1 MSKSLHLLGAF
12 LYYCLMDFYLI
23 ILIAL
28 VIFATA
34 DLVVGVSNDAV
45 NFLNSA
51 IGSKAISFKTVMI
64 IASLGVAAGAIF
76 SSGLMEVA
84 RKGIFNPELFYFDEI
99 MVIFMAVMLTDILLL
114 DFFNTLGLPTSTTVS
129 IVFELLGAAVAISLV
144 KIYWGN
150 ADASLYEFINVSK
163 ASQIIFGILLSVF
176 IAFTV
181 GAVVQYISRLILTFH
196 FKDNPKWVGAIFGG
210 IAMTAITYFILAK
223 GIKGTPFADNTYA
236 FLGSMSLKEYIATQS
251 NNVIGISLVLWT
263 SLSMLGVYL
272 FRTDI
277 YKCIIIVGTFS
288 LALAFAGND
297 LVNFIGVPIA
307 AWQSFEAWK
316 ASGVSAELFNMAFL
330 SAKVSTPTLLLIIA
344 GMIMVATLWF
354 STKAQEVLK
363 TSIDLSRQERTQ
375 ERFDSNAFSRGLV
388 RAFAGSMR
396 SIEAVSPNRLK
407 EKVKARFTP
416 PKSQRYANPEDAPAF
431 DNVRAS
437 INLTVAAI
445 LISIATSY
453 KLPLSTTYV
462 TFMVAMGT
470 SLADRAWG
478 ADSAVYRVA
487 GVLNVIG
494 GWFLTAL
501 TAFTACGIVA
511 VIVYTGKLPALIGMF
526 ILTGG
531 VLWSNF
537 RKHKVNVAESKR
549 ERDLKISSSS
559 SVQSLILESAQD
571 VSKVISKCNDI
582 YLGSINGLA
591 KLNVEDLRKSKKE
604 VSRLGKEIDKL
615 RNELFYFI
623 QELEEE
629 NVKASHFYISLI
641 SILEDMAQ
649 SLEYITK
656 ASYKHVNNNHRQ
668 LKYSQ
673 IKELKETQADLEG
686 LLSDVRFAFDING
699 YEAFATF
706 TDKKEELFANI
717 DEKINH
723 QVMRTRSKEEKSPKN
738 TNLFFSL
745 MIETKDLIVATI
757 NLIEHYHLHYDPT
770 IAPKKLGV
778 EQKDK

>member
-1 MSKSLHLLGAF
+1 
-12 LYYCLMDFYLI
+12 MDFYLVI
-23 ILIAL
+23 IIAL
-28 VIFATA
+28 AVLATA

-51 IGSKAISFKTVMI
+51 IGSKAISFKIVMI

-99 MVIFMAVMLTDILLL
+99 MIIFMAVMLTDILLL

-176 IAFTV
+176 VAFTV
-181 GAVVQYISRLILTFH
+181 GAVVQYISRIILTFH
-196 FKDNPKWVGAIFGG
+196 FKDNPKWMGAVFGG

-277 YKCIIIVGTFS
+277 YKSIIIVGTFS

-330 SAKVSTPTLLLIIA
+330 SAKVSTPTILLIIA
-344 GMIMVATLWF
+344 GMIMVVTLWF

-396 SIEAVSPNRLK
+396 SIEAVSPSRLK

-416 PKSQRYANPEDAPAF
+416 PKLQRYTKPEDAPAF

-437 INLTVAAI
+437 INLTVAAV

-526 ILTGG
+526 ILTAG
-531 VLWSNF
+531 VLWGNF

-549 ERDLKISSSS
+549 ERDLKMISSS

-571 VSKVISKCNDI
+571 VSKAISKCNDI
-582 YLGSINGLA
+582 YLVSINGLA
-591 KLNVEDLRKSKKE
+591 KLNAEDLRKSKKE
-604 VSRLGKEIDKL
+604 VSRLGKEIGKL

-656 ASYKHVNNNHRQ
+656 ASYKHVHNNHRQ

-686 LLSDVRFAFDING
+686 LLSDVRFAFDIGG
-699 YEAFATF
+699 YEALATF
-706 TDKKEELFANI
+706 TDKKDELFANI
-717 DEKINH
+717 DEKINQ
-723 QVMRTRSKEEKSPKN
+723 QVQRTRSKEEKSPKN
-738 TNLFFSL
+738 TTLFFGL
-745 MIETKDLIVATI
+745 MVETKDLIVAPI

-770 IAPKKLGV
+770 VAPKKLGNG
-778 EQKDK
+778 QKKDK

>member
-1 MSKSLHLLGAF
+1 
-12 LYYCLMDFYLI
+12 MDFYLVI
-23 ILIAL
+23 IIAL
-28 VIFATA
+28 AVLATA

-144 KIYWGN
+144 KIYMGG
-150 ADASLYEFINVSK
+150 ASESLMEFINVSK
-163 ASQIIFGILLSVF
+163 ASQIVFGILLSVF

-181 GAVVQYISRLILTFH
+181 GAVVQYVSRLILTFN
-196 FKDNPKWVGAIFGG
+196 FKDNPKWIGAIFGG

-236 FLGSMSLKEYIATQS
+236 FLGGMSLKEYIATQS
-251 NNVIGISLVLWT
+251 YNVIGISLVLWT

-272 FRTDI
+272 FRTDN
-277 YKCIIIVGTFS
+277 YKSIIIVGTFS

-330 SAKVSTPTLLLIIA
+330 SAKVSTPTFLLIVA

-375 ERFDSNAFSRGLV
+375 ERFDSNALSRGLV

-396 SIEAVSPNRLK
+396 SIEAITPSGLK
-407 EKVKARFTP
+407 EKVKSRFTP
-416 PKSQRYANPEDAPAF
+416 PKSQRYTNPKDEPAF

-437 INLTVAAI
+437 INLTVAAV

-511 VIVYTGKLPALIGMF
+511 VLIYAGKLPALLGMF
-526 ILTGG
+526 AVTVFIL
-531 VLWSNF
+531 LKNYK
-537 RKHKVNVAESKR
+537 KHKNKLTESKR

-559 SVQSLILESAQD
+559 SVQSLILESAKD

-591 KLNVEDLRKSKKE
+591 KQNAEELRKCKKD
-604 VSRLGKEIDKL
+604 VFRLGKEIDKL

-656 ASYKHVNNNHRQ
+656 ASYKHVHNNHRQ

-686 LLSDVRFAFDING
+686 LLSDVRFAFDIGG
-699 YEAFATF
+699 YEALATF
-706 TDKKEELFANI
+706 TDKKDELFANI
-717 DEKINH
+717 DEKINQ
-723 QVMRTRSKEEKSPKN
+723 QVQRTRSKEEKSPKN
-738 TNLFFSL
+738 TTLFFGL
-745 MIETKDLIVATI
+745 MVETKDLIVAPI

-770 IAPKKLGV
+770 VAPKKLGNG
-778 EQKDK
+778 QKKDK

>member
-1 MSKSLHLLGAF
+1 
-12 LYYCLMDFYLI
+12 MDFYLVI
-23 ILIAL
+23 IIAL
-28 VIFATA
+28 AVLATA

-144 KIYWGN
+144 KIYMGG
-150 ADASLYEFINVSK
+150 ASESLMEFINVSK
-163 ASQIIFGILLSVF
+163 ASQIVFGILLSVF

-181 GAVVQYISRLILTFH
+181 GAVVQYVSRLILTFN
-196 FKDNPKWVGAIFGG
+196 FKDNPKWIGAIFGG

-236 FLGSMSLKEYIATQS
+236 FLEGMSLKEYIATQS
-251 NNVIGISLVLWT
+251 YNVIGISLVLWT

-272 FRTDI
+272 FRTDN
-277 YKCIIIVGTFS
+277 YKSIIIVGTFS

-330 SAKVSTPTLLLIIA
+330 SAKVSTPTFLLIVA

-375 ERFDSNAFSRGLV
+375 ERFDSNALSRGLV

-396 SIEAVSPNRLK
+396 SIEAISPSGLK

-416 PKSQRYANPEDAPAF
+416 PKSQRYTNPKDEPAF

-437 INLTVAAI
+437 INLTVAAV

-511 VIVYTGKLPALIGMF
+511 VLIYAGKLPALLGMF
-526 ILTGG
+526 AVTVFIL
-531 VLWSNF
+531 LKNYK
-537 RKHKVNVAESKR
+537 KHKNKLTESKR

-559 SVQSLILESAQD
+559 SVQSLILESAKD

-591 KLNVEDLRKSKKE
+591 KQNAEELRKCKKD
-604 VSRLGKEIDKL
+604 VFRLGKEIDKL

-656 ASYKHVNNNHRQ
+656 ASYKHVHNNHRQ

-686 LLSDVRFAFDING
+686 LLSDVRFAFDIGG
-699 YEAFATF
+699 YEALATF
-706 TDKKEELFANI
+706 TDKKDELFANI
-717 DEKINH
+717 DEKINQ
-723 QVMRTRSKEEKSPKN
+723 QVQRTRSKEEKSPKN
-738 TNLFFSL
+738 TTLFFGL
-745 MIETKDLIVATI
+745 MVETKDLIVAPI

-770 IAPKKLGV
+770 VAPKKLGNG
-778 EQKDK
+778 QKKDK

>member
-1 MSKSLHLLGAF
+1 
-12 LYYCLMDFYLI
+12 MDFYLVI
-23 ILIAL
+23 IIAL
-28 VIFATA
+28 AVLATA

-51 IGSKAISFKTVMI
+51 IGSKAISFKIVMI

-99 MVIFMAVMLTDILLL
+99 MIIFMAVMLTDILLL
-114 DFFNTLGLPTSTTVS
+114 DFFNTLGFPTSTTVS

-176 IAFTV
+176 VAFTV
-181 GAVVQYISRLILTFH
+181 GAVVQYISRIILTFH
-196 FKDNPKWVGAIFGG
+196 FKDNPKWMGAVFGG

-277 YKCIIIVGTFS
+277 YKSIIIVGTFS

-316 ASGVSAELFNMAFL
+316 VSGVSAELFNMAFL
-330 SAKVSTPTLLLIIA
+330 SAKVSTPTILLIIA
-344 GMIMVATLWF
+344 GMIMVVTLWF

-396 SIEAVSPNRLK
+396 SIEAVSPSRLK

-416 PKSQRYANPEDAPAF
+416 PKSQRYTNPEDAPAF

-437 INLTVAAI
+437 INLTVAAV

-549 ERDLKISSSS
+549 ERDLKIISSS

-571 VSKVISKCNDI
+571 VSKVISKCNDV

-591 KLNVEDLRKSKKE
+591 RLNAEDLRTSKNE

-623 QELEEE
+623 QEIEEE
-629 NVKASHFYISLI
+629 NVMASHFYISLI
-641 SILEDMAQ
+641 SILEDMAR

-673 IKELKETQADLEG
+673 IKELKETQSDLEG
-686 LLSDVRFAFDING
+686 LLSDVRFSFDINAF
-699 YEAFATF
+699 EAFATF
-706 TDKKEELFANI
+706 ADKKEELFANI
-717 DEKINH
+717 DAKINQ
-723 QVMRTRSKEEKSPKN
+723 QVQRTRSKEEKSPKN
-738 TNLFFSL
+738 TTLFFSL
-745 MIETKDLIVATI
+745 MVETKDLIVATI

-770 IAPKKLGV
+770 VAPKKLGD

>member
-1 MSKSLHLLGAF
+1 
-12 LYYCLMDFYLI
+12 
-23 ILIAL
+23 
-28 VIFATA
+28 
-34 DLVVGVSNDAV
+34 
-45 NFLNSA
+45 
-51 IGSKAISFKTVMI
+51 MI

-84 RKGIFNPELFYFDEI
+84 RKGIFNPDLFYFDEI

-114 DFFNTLGLPTSTTVS
+114 DFFNTLGMPTSTTVS

-150 ADASLYEFINVSK
+150 ADESLYEFINVSK
-163 ASQIIFGILLSVF
+163 ASQIILGILLSVF

-196 FKDNPKWVGAIFGG
+196 FKDNPKWMGAVFGG
-210 IAMTAITYFILAK
+210 IALTAITYFILAK
-223 GIKGTPFADNTYA
+223 GIKGTPFADNTYE
-236 FLGSMSLKEYIATQS
+236 FLG
-251 NNVIGISLVLWT
+251 GISLKDFVTTQAQRVLGVSWLIWT
-263 SLSMLGVYL
+263 SLSLFATYI
-272 FRTDI
+272 FRTDV
-277 YKCIIIVGTFS
+277 YKLVIIVGTFS

-307 AWQSFEAWK
+307 AWQSYEAWK
-316 ASGVSAELFNMAFL
+316 VSGVTAELFNMSFL
-330 SAKVSTPTLLLIIA
+330 SAKVATPTALLIIA
-344 GMIMVATLWF
+344 GLVMVVTLWF
-354 STKAQEVLK
+354 SSKAQEVLK
-363 TSIDLSRQERTQ
+363 TSIELSRQDRTN
-375 ERFDSNAFSRGLV
+375 ERFESNAFSRSLV
-388 RAFAGSMR
+388 RAFVGSVR
-396 SIEAVSPNRLK
+396 VVEAVTPSIFTK
-407 EKVKARFTP
+407 KVKARFTP
-416 PKSQRYANPEDAPAF
+416 VKAKRYVKSEDAPAF
-431 DNVRAS
+431 DNIRAS
-437 INLTVAAI
+437 INLTVAAV

-487 GVLNVIG
+487 GVLNVIA
-494 GWFLTAL
+494 GWFLTAF

-511 VIVYTGKLPALIGMF
+511 VLIYAGKLPALLGMF
-526 ILTGG
+526 AVTVFIL
-531 VLWSNF
+531 LKNYK
-537 RKHKVNVAESKR
+537 KHKNKLTESKR

-559 SVQSLILESAQD
+559 SVQSLILESAKD

-591 KLNVEDLRKSKKE
+591 KQNAEELRKCKKD
-604 VSRLGKEIDKL
+604 VFRLGKEIDKL

-656 ASYKHVNNNHRQ
+656 ASYKHVHNNHRQ

-686 LLSDVRFAFDING
+686 LLSDVRFAFDIGG
-699 YEAFATF
+699 YEALATF
-706 TDKKEELFANI
+706 TDKKDELFANI
-717 DEKINH
+717 DEKINQ
-723 QVMRTRSKEEKSPKN
+723 QVQRTRSKEEKSPKN
-738 TNLFFSL
+738 TTLFFGL
-745 MIETKDLIVATI
+745 MVETKDLIVAPI

-770 IAPKKLGV
+770 VAPKKLGNG
-778 EQKDK
+778 QKKDK

>member
-1 MSKSLHLLGAF
+1 
-12 LYYCLMDFYLI
+12 MDFYLVI
-23 ILIAL
+23 IIAL
-28 VIFATA
+28 AVLATA

-144 KIYWGN
+144 KIYMGG
-150 ADASLYEFINVSK
+150 ASESLMEFINVSK
-163 ASQIIFGILLSVF
+163 ASQIVFGILLSVF

-181 GAVVQYISRLILTFH
+181 GAVVQYVSRLILTFN
-196 FKDNPKWVGAIFGG
+196 FKDNPKWIGAIFGG

-236 FLGSMSLKEYIATQS
+236 FLGGMSLKEYIATQS
-251 NNVIGISLVLWT
+251 YNVIGISLVLWT

-272 FRTDI
+272 FRTDN
-277 YKCIIIVGTFS
+277 YKSIIIVGTFS

-330 SAKVSTPTLLLIIA
+330 SAKVSTPTFLLIVA

-375 ERFDSNAFSRGLV
+375 ERFDSNALSRGLV

-396 SIEAVSPNRLK
+396 SIEAISPSGLK

-416 PKSQRYANPEDAPAF
+416 PKSQRYTNPKDEPAF

-437 INLTVAAI
+437 INLTVAAV

-511 VIVYTGKLPALIGMF
+511 VLIYAGKLPALLGMF
-526 ILTGG
+526 AVTVFIL
-531 VLWSNF
+531 LKNYK
-537 RKHKVNVAESKR
+537 KHKNKLTESKR

-559 SVQSLILESAQD
+559 SVQSLILESAKD

-591 KLNVEDLRKSKKE
+591 KQNAEELRKCKKD
-604 VSRLGKEIDKL
+604 VFRLGKEIDKL

-656 ASYKHVNNNHRQ
+656 ASYKHVHNNHRQ

-686 LLSDVRFAFDING
+686 LLSDVRFAFDIGG
-699 YEAFATF
+699 YEALATF
-706 TDKKEELFANI
+706 TDKKDELFANI
-717 DEKINH
+717 DEKINQ
-723 QVMRTRSKEEKSPKN
+723 QVQRTRSKEEKSPKN
-738 TNLFFSL
+738 TTLFFGL
-745 MIETKDLIVATI
+745 MVETKDLIVAPI

-770 IAPKKLGV
+770 VAPKKLGNG
-778 EQKDK
+778 QKKDK

>member
-1 MSKSLHLLGAF
+1 M
-12 LYYCLMDFYLI
+12 
-23 ILIAL
+23 
-28 VIFATA
+28 
-34 DLVVGVSNDAV
+34 
-45 NFLNSA
+45 
-51 IGSKAISFKTVMI
+51 
-64 IASLGVAAGAIF
+64 
-76 SSGLMEVA
+76 
-84 RKGIFNPELFYFDEI
+84 
-99 MVIFMAVMLTDILLL
+99 
-114 DFFNTLGLPTSTTVS
+114 
-129 IVFELLGAAVAISLV
+129 
-144 KIYWGN
+144 
-150 ADASLYEFINVSK
+150 
-163 ASQIIFGILLSVF
+163 
-176 IAFTV
+176 
-181 GAVVQYISRLILTFH
+181 
-196 FKDNPKWVGAIFGG
+196 
-210 IAMTAITYFILAK
+210 
-223 GIKGTPFADNTYA
+223 
-236 FLGSMSLKEYIATQS
+236 
-251 NNVIGISLVLWT
+251 
-263 SLSMLGVYL
+263 
-272 FRTDI
+272 
-277 YKCIIIVGTFS
+277 GTFS

-330 SAKVSTPTLLLIIA
+330 SAKVSTPTFLLIVA

-375 ERFDSNAFSRGLV
+375 ERFDSNALSRGLV

-396 SIEAVSPNRLK
+396 SIEAISPSGLK

-416 PKSQRYANPEDAPAF
+416 PKSQRYTNPEDAPAF

-437 INLTVAAI
+437 INLTVAAV

-549 ERDLKISSSS
+549 ERDLKIISSS

-591 KLNVEDLRKSKKE
+591 RLNAEDLRTSKKE

-706 TDKKEELFANI
+706 ADKKEELFANI
-717 DEKINH
+717 DAKINQ
-723 QVMRTRSKEEKSPKN
+723 QVQRTRSKEEKSPKN
-738 TNLFFSL
+738 TTLFFGL
-745 MIETKDLIVATI
+745 MVETKGLIVATI

-770 IAPKKLGV
+770 VTPKKLGD
-778 EQKDK
+778 EQKNK

>member
-1 MSKSLHLLGAF
+1 M
-12 LYYCLMDFYLI
+12 
-23 ILIAL
+23 
-28 VIFATA
+28 
-34 DLVVGVSNDAV
+34 
-45 NFLNSA
+45 
-51 IGSKAISFKTVMI
+51 
-64 IASLGVAAGAIF
+64 
-76 SSGLMEVA
+76 
-84 RKGIFNPELFYFDEI
+84 
-99 MVIFMAVMLTDILLL
+99 
-114 DFFNTLGLPTSTTVS
+114 
-129 IVFELLGAAVAISLV
+129 FELLGAAVAISLV

-196 FKDNPKWVGAIFGG
+196 FKDNPKWMGAVFGG
-210 IAMTAITYFILAK
+210 IAMTAITYFIIAK

-236 FLGSMSLKEYIATQS
+236 FLGSMSLKEYVEQNLL
-251 NNVIGISLVLWT
+251 NNFIGIRVFHFTIWFSLIEILLAFWT

-277 YKCIIIVGTFS
+277 YKSIIIVGTFS

-344 GMIMVATLWF
+344 GMIMVVTLWF

-416 PKSQRYANPEDAPAF
+416 PKSQRYVNPEDAPAF

-437 INLTVAAI
+437 INLTVAAV

-511 VIVYTGKLPALIGMF
+511 IIVYAGKLPALIGMF

-591 KLNVEDLRKSKKE
+591 KLNAEGLRTSKKE
-604 VSRLGKEIDKL
+604 VNRLGKEIDKL

-673 IKELKETQADLEG
+673 IKELKETQSDLEG
-686 LLSDVRFAFDING
+686 LLSDVRFSFDINAF
-699 YEAFATF
+699 EAFATF
-706 TDKKEELFANI
+706 ADKKEELFANI
-717 DEKINH
+717 DAKINQ
-723 QVMRTRSKEEKSPKN
+723 QVQRTRSKEEKSPKN
-738 TNLFFSL
+738 TTLFFSL
-745 MIETKDLIVATI
+745 MVETKDLIVATI

-770 IAPKKLGV
+770 ITPIKLGD